1 MSCYGMVPV
10 AAAHMGF
17 GSFGLLKIASGESDC
32 LRSFFFFSL
41 QQRAKQCPPT
51 HLPKMVFSEIVNFFS
66 FENHFVK
73 PFTALVVTVPM
84 VTCPVEQKD
93 LGNLFLLSSASG
105 GLLQAISF
113 LRAAGPVPYTR
124 EVKGG
129 TFQNAARN
137 GWCHIVEVLFS

>member
-1 MSCYGMVPV
+1 MSQIVSE
-10 AAAHMGF
+10 AF
-17 GSFGLLKIASGESDC
+17 SFSPYNKGQNSS
-32 LRSFFFFSL
+32 
-41 QQRAKQCPPT
+41 PP